1 MIMINLEEIRRKTVP
16 VDDYISS
23 MNEPFREKFLDRKE
37 NYQPNQEAIEKLK
50 KESNKYTV
58 VVFSAEWCKD
68 CAKNV
73 PVLWLISE
81 STGLEVR
88 VFGHI
93 KKDPLN
99 PKTKWRIPPS
109 PPEVKTFDVQKI
121 PWILICDRKGK
132 EIGKI
137 IENPKIMSSV
147 EEEILYLIDE
157 RRNL

>member
-1 MIMINLEEIRRKTVP
+1 MVDLKEIRWKTVS

-23 MNEPFREKFLDRKE
+23 ISKRFIEKFLERKE
-37 NYQPNQEAIEKLK
+37 NYQPNHEALERLK
-50 KESNKYTV
+50 KEANNYMV

-81 STGLEVR
+81 FTGLEVR
-88 VFGHI
+88 VFGNL

-99 PKTKWRIPPS
+99 PKTRWRIPPS
-109 PPEVKTFDVQKI
+109 PPEVETFDVKKT
-121 PWILICDRKGK
+121 PWILIFDKEGK

-137 IENPKIMSSV
+137 IENPKYTGSV
-147 EEEILYLIDE
+147 EEELLYLIGK
-157 RRNL
+157 RQSL

>member
-1 MIMINLEEIRRKTVP
+1 MIMMNLEEIRRKTVP

-23 MNEPFREKFLDRKE
+23 MNEPFKEKFLDRKE

-109 PPEVKTFDVQKI
+109 PPEVKTFNVQKI
-121 PWILICDRKGK
+121 PWILIFNREGK

-137 IENPKIMSSV
+137 IENPKIMGSV
-147 EEEILYLIDE
+147 EEEILCLIGE

>member
-1 MIMINLEEIRRKTVP
+1 MVDLKEIRWKTVS

-23 MNEPFREKFLDRKE
+23 ISKRFIEKFLERKE
-37 NYQPNQEAIEKLK
+37 SYQPNHEAMERLK
-50 KESNKYTV
+50 KEANNYMV

-81 STGLEVR
+81 FTGLEVR
-88 VFGHI
+88 VFGNL

-99 PKTKWRIPPS
+99 PKTRWRIPPS
-109 PPEVKTFDVQKI
+109 PPEVETFDVKKT
-121 PWILICDRKGK
+121 PWILIFDKEGR

-137 IENPKIMSSV
+137 IENPKYTGSV
-147 EEEILYLIDE
+147 EEELLYLIGK
-157 RRNL
+157 RQSL

>member
-1 MIMINLEEIRRKTVP
+1 MIMMNLEEIRRKTVP

-50 KESNKYTV
+50 KEANKYTV
-58 VVFSAEWCKD
+58 VVFSADWCKD

-81 STGLEVR
+81 FTGLEVR

-121 PWILICDRKGK
+121 PWVLIFDKRGE

-137 IENPKIMSSV
+137 IENPKYTGSI
-147 EEEILYLIDE
+147 EEELWYLISG

>member
-1 MIMINLEEIRRKTVP
+1 MINLEEIRGKTLSVK
-16 VDDYISS
+16 DYISS
-23 MNEPFREKFLDRKE
+23 MSEPFREKFLDRKE
-37 NYQPNQEAIEKLK
+37 SYQPNQEANKRLK
-50 KESNKYTV
+50 KEANKYTV

-68 CAKNV
+68 CTKNV

-88 VFGHI
+88 VFGHL

-109 PPEVKTFDVQKI
+109 PTEVKTFDVEKI
-121 PWILICDRKGK
+121 PWILIFDKEGK

-137 IENPKIMSSV
+137 IENPKFTGSV
-147 EEEILYLIDE
+147 EEELLYLIGK
-157 RRNL
+157 RQNP